1 MGVVRGPDGTIV
13 AEAPIRVRNKASGID
28 ARTFSSTDG
37 HYDVQDL
44 PNGTFSVTIQMPCCA
59 FAPYRNDEVVLD
71 AGETIEFNIRLEEG
85 ASIGVL
91 ADDPGLINA
100 EIRNRQVIP
109 DLPVPRTADGKPD
122 LSGLW
127 LIRGDPFP
135 DAPPA
140 QPWAQEIFG
149 QRIANS
155 LRDAPHTRCLPPDPS
170 RPGSV
175 APFMS
180 KLVQTSDLLVILFED
195 VPGFRQVFLDGRD
208 HPQNP
213 NPTWMGHSIGYW
225 EGDSLV
231 VDTVGF
237 NDRGW
242 NFNYPRSEMFHLE
255 ERFTRSEYGYMDVRV
270 TVDDPEVFTS
280 SSARNMRLNLAPQEE
295 LLEYVCENNK
305 WAREVSEQ

>member
-1 MGVVRGPDGTIV
+1 MAVNVSTSVAAQEPFGALMGVVRGPDGTIV
-13 AEAPIRVRNKASGID
+13 AEAPIRVRNEASGID

-37 HYDVQDL
+37 HYEVQDL

-71 AGETIEFNIRLEEG
+71 AGERFEFNIRLEEG

-109 DLPVPRTADGKPD
+109 DLPVPRTVDGTPD

-127 LIRGDPFP
+127 LIRGDPPDPFP
-135 DAPPA
+135 DPPPA
-140 QPWAQEIFG
+140 QPWAQEIFQ

-170 RPGSV
+170 RPGNV

-208 HPQNP
+208 HPQYP

-231 VDTVGF
+231 VDT
-237 NDRGW
+237 D
-242 NFNYPRSEMFHLE
+242 
-255 ERFTRSEYGYMDVRV
+255 GYMDVRV
-270 TVDDPEVFTS
+270 TVNDPEVFTS
-280 SSARNMRLNLAPQEE
+280 PWVRNLRLDLAPQGD
-295 LLEYVCENNK
+295 
-305 WAREVSEQ
+305 R